1 MNVCVTLN
9 LLGASHF
16 PVLER
21 TMMFDVPD
29 GALLKEVVELV
40 DSRNPGFRDAVVT
53 PEGNFERR
61 IAVLINGLNANSS
74 GGAGAV
80 LSDGDQINVIPA
92 LAGG

>member
-1 MNVCVTLN
+1 MNVSVTLN
-9 LLGASHF
+9 LLGTSRF

-29 GALLKEVVELV
+29 GTLLNEVVELV
-40 DSRNPGFRDAVVT
+40 DNRNPGFRDAVVP

-74 GGAGAV
+74 GGASAV
-80 LSDGDQINVIPA
+80 LSHGDQINIIPA

>member
-1 MNVCVTLN
+1 MNVSVTLN
-9 LLGASHF
+9 LLGTSRF
-16 PVLER
+16 PVLEGA
-21 TMMFDVPD
+21 MMFDVPD
-29 GALLKEVVELV
+29 GALLKDVVELI
-40 DSRNPGFRDAVVT
+40 DDRNPGFKDAVVT

-74 GGAGAV
+74 GGAAAV

>member
-9 LLGASHF
+9 LLGTSHF
-16 PVLER
+16 PVLEQ
-21 TMMFDVPD
+21 TMIFDLPD
-29 GALLKEVVELV
+29 GALLKEVVKLV

-53 PEGNFERR
+53 PEGNFEKR
-61 IAVLINGLNANSS
+61 IAVLINGLNANAS

-80 LSDGDQINVIPA
+80 LSDGDRVNIIPA